1 MMRLRR
7 PWWVVLAAMTLVL
20 ASLLAPMEAAAYVI
34 DEVADPVAKGDPD
47 NPASGRNEPNSS
59 IASPVPTR
67 ISVSVAVSPGVLLTV
82 RFNLPSFVS
91 RRITRTRR

>member
-20 ASLLAPMEAAAYVI
+20 ASILAPMEAAAYVI

-47 NPASGRNEPNSS
+47 IPASGRSEPTS
-59 IASPVPTR
+59 R
-67 ISVSVAVSPGVLLTV
+67 ISRPSPSSTTIAVAVFPGILLTF
-82 RFNLPSFVS
+82 RINLPPFAS
-91 RRITRTRR
+91 RRISRAVR

>member
-20 ASLLAPMEAAAYVI
+20 ASILAPMEAAAYVI

-47 NPASGRNEPNSS
+47 DTGPSKVEPAPRVSPASGRVFVFIQP
-59 IASPVPTR
+59 I
-67 ISVSVAVSPGVLLTV
+67 PGVLL
-82 RFNLPSFVS
+82 
-91 RRITRTRR
+91 RIQIPTRTLRLSRFIRGVR